1 MPEADWYDSRFD
13 PYMLAVG
20 KIAVIWA
27 HLEFAINQAI
37 WELENVESGAG
48 ACVTAQLIGPGP
60 RMRAFITLIDYRC
73 NDPKTN
79 AEIKLLNDFNRLS
92 QKIDG
97 LGRQRNV
104 YLHQGA
110 VIEEGGKIKRVHISA
125 DKKLEFDFVPADIEN
140 MEKLSNDIRNT
151 RIKFEAIFERAQ
163 AALPPWPRIQFERSS
178 RGLRS
183 RRSTIDTD
191 S

>member
-1 MPEADWYDSRFD
+1 MI
-13 PYMLAVG
+13 L
-20 KIAVIWA
+20 
-27 HLEFAINQAI
+27 
-37 WELENVESGAG
+37 
-48 ACVTAQLIGPGP
+48 
-60 RMRAFITLIDYRC
+60 
-73 NDPKTN
+73 KTN
-79 AEIKLLNDFNRLS
+79 PEIKLLNDFNRLS

-110 VIEEGGKIKRVHISA
+110 VMGKGGKIKRVHISA

-151 RIKFEAIFERAQ
+151 RIKFEAIFERAL
-163 AALPPWPRIQFERSS
+163 AALPSWPHTQFERSS